1 LSETEGKLADEV
13 YERLDGL
20 LSNKRSEALK
30 VEDAGEFATL
40 EDEDVDF

>member
-1 LSETEGKLADEV
+1 
-13 YERLDGL
+13 L